1 MAYMVKMWLKM
12 ASWEAKQNMVL
23 WNMAKSQIEIEAER
37 KRGVKPGL
45 PDNVR
50 FEDEKPIAAPQTAF
64 TDDELRKLAR
74 DKLVTIIT
82 TGVANVGLLPAIRE
96 LLDRLDGKPAQAMQI
111 TGQMNVVQVNAQVRF
126 VQPQGDKLII
136 DHVDNSDVIDN

>member
-1 MAYMVKMWLKM
+1 
-12 ASWEAKQNMVL
+12 
-23 WNMAKSQIEIEAER
+23 MAKSQIEIEAER